1 MKPFDDSRNINRVAD
16 LQKISIFKD
25 PERFDKELSSNL
37 GFNEIQVIRELGGNY
52 DQFNPNNYGI
62 DELEM
67 YQDKYNKME
76 ISFFKMDE
84 KLMDKLVV
92 ADDDEDEDLVE
103 LLENQ
108 LVELRVIKNSL
119 PFIRS
124 QIDAKIDSELMNDE
138 KWDEYTKEHSSCI
151 CKNSTENYQFS
162 SDKAMKSNNFYSDL
176 KEEYNANNDAFWENN
191 KMSMYNDLQKTK
203 FIEMIDVLEKA

>member
-1 MKPFDDSRNINRVAD
+1 MNKKVILALDNLD
-16 LQKISIFKD
+16 LGTALSIS
-25 PERFDKELSSNL
+25 N
-37 GFNEIQVIRELGGNY
+37 QV
-52 DQFNPNNYGI
+52 
-62 DELEM
+62 
-67 YQDKYNKME
+67 K
-76 ISFFKMDE
+76 
-84 KLMDKLVV
+84 DKLLTVKV
-92 ADDDEDEDLVE
+92 GLE
-103 LLENQ
+103 LYNLAHKTG
-108 LVELRVIKNSL
+108 IKNSL